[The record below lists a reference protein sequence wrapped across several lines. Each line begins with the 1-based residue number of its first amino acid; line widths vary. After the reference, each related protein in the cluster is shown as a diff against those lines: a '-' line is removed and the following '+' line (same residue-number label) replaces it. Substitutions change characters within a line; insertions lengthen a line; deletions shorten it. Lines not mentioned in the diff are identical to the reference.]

1 MNNSLNVMW
10 RGALLV
16 ASIVA
21 VISLIT
27 GSVLRGSSG
36 FFGALLGS
44 VTVVLFFSIHLIIAK
59 ITREWQPIVV
69 MAAAFLSY
77 FAKLALMATFLIL
90 VMHLTSPTSVDRPLF
105 AGSSI
110 AITIAWLG
118 GEVRA
123 FLTLRLHLPLP
134 GEK

>member
-1 MNNSLNVMW
+1 MNNSLNAMW
-10 RGALLV
+10 RGALFV

-21 VISLIT
+21 VISLIA
-27 GSVLRGSSG
+27 GSVIRGVSG

-44 VTVVLFFSIHLIIAK
+44 VTVLIFFSIHLIIAK
-59 ITREWQPIVV
+59 LTREWQPIMV

-77 FAKLALMATFLIL
+77 FAKLAFMASFLLL
-90 VMHLTSPTSVDRPLF
+90 VMHLTTPSSVNRPLF
-105 AGSSI
+105 AGSAI

-123 FLTLRLHLPLP
+123 FLKLRLHLPLP